1 VTSFCSA
8 TVNTAALKH
17 NLQVVRAAAPGSR
30 VMAVIK
36 ANAYGHGIVPVA
48 RALASADAL
57 AVARL
62 AEARQLRKAGI
73 DSRVVLLEGVN
84 LRAELEQAAQLG
96 LDLVVH
102 NDEQVRMLEDFEIGD
117 AFSVWLKIDTGMNRL
132 GITVANLGEFLHRLL
147 NCGSVRGVPRLMS
160 HLANA
165 DDREDTKTQSQM
177 REFAAITDTLG
188 CERTLANS
196 GGLFGWRGSHYDWV
210 RPGIALYGVTPFG
223 FGTGADLGLRPAMRL
238 NARIIALRE
247 VGKGE
252 SVGYGGNWCAPVP
265 TRIAVAGIGYG
276 DGYPRHLGN
285 NAPVAL
291 RGRNAPL
298 LGRVSMDMITLGL
311 ADHPDAAIG
320 DEVTLWGEELPVE
333 QVARLAGTIPYELL
347 CGVTQRVDVRYVT

>member
-1 VTSFCSA
+1 MTSFCSA
-8 TVNTAALKH
+8 TVDTSALKH
-17 NLQVVRAAAPGSR
+17 NLQIVRGVAPGSR

-73 DSRVVLLEGVN
+73 VSRVVLLEGVN

-102 NDEQVRMLEDFEIGD
+102 NDEQVRLLDSFEIDD

-132 GITVANLGEFLHRLL
+132 GIAVADLDQFLRRLRS
-147 NCGSVRGVPRLMS
+147 CASVRGEPRLMS

-165 DDREDTKTQSQM
+165 DDRDDEKTIAQM
-177 REFAAITDTLG
+177 RQFAALTDALG

-196 GGLFGWRGSHYDWV
+196 GGVFGWTGSHFDWV
-210 RPGIALYGVTPFG
+210 RPGIALYGVTPFAT
-223 FGTGADLGLRPAMRL
+223 GTGADLGLRPAMRL
-238 NARIIALRE
+238 TARIIALRE
-247 VGKGE
+247 VDPGQT
-252 SVGYGGNWCAPVP
+252 VGYGGNWCAAVP

-276 DGYPRHLGN
+276 DGYPRHLDN
-285 NAPVAL
+285 DAPVSL
-291 RGRNAPL
+291 HGRSAPL
-298 LGRVSMDMITLGL
+298 LGRVSMDMITIGL
-311 ADHPDAAIG
+311 DGHPAAAIG
-320 DEVTLWGEELPVE
+320 DEVTLWGRELPVE
-333 QVARLAGTIPYELL
+333 QVAKLAGTIPYELL

>member
-1 VTSFCSA
+1 MTSFCSA
-8 TVNTAALKH
+8 TIDTSALKH
-17 NLQVVRAAAPGSR
+17 NLQIIRSVAPRSR

-73 DSRVVLLEGVN
+73 VSRVVLLEGVN
-84 LRAELEQAAQLG
+84 LRTELEQAAQLG

-102 NDEQVRMLEDFEIGD
+102 NDEQARMLEDFEISD

-132 GITVANLGEFLHRLL
+132 GIAAADLNDFLHRLRR
-147 NCGSVRGVPRLMS
+147 CASVRNVPRLMS

-165 DDREDTKTQSQM
+165 DDRDDAKTPSQM
-177 REFAAITDTLG
+177 REFAAITDTQG

-196 GGLFGWRGSHYDWV
+196 GGLFGWKGSHFDWV
-210 RPGIALYGVTPFG
+210 RPGIALYGITPFAT
-223 FGTGADLGLRPAMRL
+223 GTGADLGLRPAMRL
-238 NARIIALRE
+238 QARIIALRRVE
-247 VGKGE
+247 PGQT
-252 SVGYGGNWCAPVP
+252 VGYGGNWRAPVS

-276 DGYPRHLGN
+276 DGYPRHLDNG
-285 NAPVAL
+285 APVSL
-291 RGRNAPL
+291 HGHLAPL
-298 LGRVSMDMITLGL
+298 LGRVSMDMITIGL
-311 ADHPDAAIG
+311 DDHPDAAIG
-320 DEVTLWGEELPVE
+320 DEVTLWGRELPVE